1 MWRNTWRT
9 SPAPPRLPAGAM
21 GDKAT
26 ADYKEGVLTIT
37 VPVPVPVPETKAGTR
52 TIPVRHV

>member
-1 MWRNTWRT
+1 
-9 SPAPPRLPAGAM
+9 M